1 MKRIILVTLLLGML
15 GISSAARS
23 ESVLRVREVDDL
35 KGFDPIYTSDYM
47 VREHGYLVYDT
58 LFAMDESFTP
68 RPQMVDTYTV
78 SADKLTW
85 TLHLRPGLAFS
96 DGQKVTA
103 TDVVASIKRWSERDG
118 FGQMLAA
125 RTSKLEEVDPAT
137 VRIVLKQPWGLVPDA
152 LGKPSSNVPFIMPAR
167 IAAAPSDK
175 QITEPIGSGP
185 FIMRPDLWVH
195 GAKIVYDRNP
205 NYVPRSEPANGLA
218 GGKRALADR
227 VELDVLPDP
236 ATAAAALQ
244 KGEIDLF
251 DGVPPDLAPVLARAK
266 GVKLMPADTVGQLL
280 ILRPNS
286 IQPPF
291 DDAKMRQ
298 ALLYAIDQTQFRDL
312 YSTDPSLTR
321 TCDSFLACTSPYAT
335 NVGWPK
341 PDLEKARALV
351 KESHYDGKA
360 VVVLD
365 VADYFT
371 HAHALLVGQMLKDI
385 GVVADVQGM
394 DSTTWVARRARR
406 EGWNLAVIAPSG
418 IDAADPLS
426 MFALRA
432 NCDKAWYGWPCDDA
446 LEKLRAQYADAT
458 DVAARKVLV
467 EKIQARALEVGPYW
481 PLGMVFGIRGY
492 RDDLGGFPKTP
503 VPVYWNIEKH

>member
-1 MKRIILVTLLLGML
+1 MKKAIALFTFLAIAL
-15 GISSAARS
+15 AAFAVRS

-58 LFAMDESFTP
+58 LFAADENFNA
-68 RPQMVDTYTV
+68 RPQMVDSVEV

-103 TDVVASIKRWSERDG
+103 ADVVASIKRWSERDG

-125 RTSKLEEVDPAT
+125 RTAKLEETDPAT
-137 VRIVLKQPWGLVPDA
+137 LRIVLKQPWGLVADA

-167 IAAAPSDK
+167 IAATPPDK
-175 QITEPIGSGP
+175 QISEPIGSGP
-185 FIMRPDLWVH
+185 FIMRGDLWVH
-195 GAKIVYDRNP
+195 GAKIVYERNR
-205 NYVPRSEPANGLA
+205 NYVPRSDPANGLA
-218 GGKRALADR
+218 GGKRALVDR
-227 VELDVLPDP
+227 VELVILPDP

-251 DGVPPDLAPVLARAK
+251 DGVPPDLAPALVHAK
-266 GVKLMPADTVGQLL
+266 GVKLMPADSVGQLL

-291 DDAKMRQ
+291 DDPKMRQ
-298 ALLYAIDQTQFRDL
+298 ALRYAIDQTQFRDL

-321 TCDSFLACTSPYAT
+321 TCESFLACTSPYST
-335 NVGWPK
+335 NVGWTK

-351 KESHYDGKA
+351 KEGHYDGRP

-371 HAHALLVGQMLKDI
+371 HPHALLVGQMLKEI
-385 GVVADVQGM
+385 GINADVQGM

-406 EGWNLAVIAPSG
+406 EGWNLAVVAPSG
-418 IDAADPLS
+418 IDAGDPLS

-432 NCDKAWYGWPCDDA
+432 NCDKAWYGWPCDEA
-446 LEKLRAQYADAT
+446 LEKVRTQYADAT
-458 DVAARKVLV
+458 DVTARKEMV
-467 EKIQARALEVGPYW
+467 EKIQLRALEVGPYW
-481 PLGMVFGIRGY
+481 PLGMIFGIRGY
-492 RDDLGGFPKTP
+492 REEFSGFPKTP
-503 VPVYWNIEKH
+503 VPVYWNIERH

>member
-1 MKRIILVTLLLGML
+1 MKRTVGAFFFALVALTTF
-15 GISSAARS
+15 AARG

-47 VREHGYLVYDT
+47 VREHGYLVYDA

-68 RPQMVDTYTV
+68 RPQMVDHYEV
-78 SADKLTW
+78 STDKLAW
-85 TLHLRPGLAFS
+85 TLHLRPGQAFS

-103 TDVVASIKRWSERDG
+103 ADVIASIKRWGDRDG
-118 FGQMLAA
+118 FGQMLTA
-125 RTSKLEEVDPAT
+125 RTAKLEEVDPAT

-167 IAAAPSDK
+167 IAAIPSDK
-175 QITEPIGSGP
+175 QISEPIGSGP

-195 GAKIVYDRNP
+195 GAKIVYERNP
-205 NYVPRSEPANGLA
+205 NYVPRNEPANGLA
-218 GGKRALADR
+218 GGKRALVDR

-251 DGVPPDLAPVLARAK
+251 DGVPPDLAPALTHAK

-298 ALLYAIDQTQFRDL
+298 ALGYAIDQTQFRDL
-312 YSTDPSLTR
+312 YSTDQSLTR

-341 PDLEKARALV
+341 LDLEKARALV
-351 KESHYDGKA
+351 QESHYDGKP
-360 VVVLD
+360 VVLLD

-371 HAHALLVGQMLKDI
+371 HPHALLVAQMLKEI
-385 GVVADVQGM
+385 GVNAEVQGM
-394 DSTTWVARRARR
+394 DSTTWVARRAKR

-418 IDAADPLS
+418 IDAGDPLS

-432 NCDKAWYGWPCDDA
+432 NCDKAWYGWPCDDT
-446 LEKLRAQYADAT
+446 LEKLRTQYADAT
-458 DVAARKVLV
+458 DVAARKALV

-492 RDDLGGFPKTP
+492 REEFAGFPKSP
-503 VPVYWNIEKH
+503 VPVYWNIERK

>member
-1 MKRIILVTLLLGML
+1 MKNAVFSTFLLAML
-15 GISSAARS
+15 GLSLTARG

-58 LFAMDESFTP
+58 LFAMDESFTA
-68 RPQMVDTYTV
+68 RPQMVDTVEV

-103 TDVVASIKRWSERDG
+103 TDVVASIKRWSDRDG

-125 RTSKLEEVDPAT
+125 RTSKLEEADPTT

-167 IAAAPSDK
+167 IAATPADK
-175 QITEPIGSGP
+175 QISEPIGSGP
-185 FIMRPDLWVH
+185 FIMRQDLWAH
-195 GAKIVYDRNP
+195 GAKIVYERNP
-205 NYVPRSEPANGLA
+205 NYVSRNEPANGLA
-218 GGKRALADR
+218 GGKRALVDR
-227 VELDVLPDP
+227 VELVILPDP

-286 IQPPF
+286 VQPPF
-291 DDAKMRQ
+291 DDPKMRQ
-298 ALLYAIDQTQFRDL
+298 ALRYAIDETQFRDL

-321 TCDSFLACTSPYAT
+321 TCESFLACTSSYAT
-335 NVGWPK
+335 NVGWAK

-351 KESHYDGKA
+351 KESHYDGKP

-371 HAHALLVGQMLKDI
+371 HPHALLVGQMLKEI
-385 GVVADVQGM
+385 GVNADVQGM
-394 DSTTWVARRARR
+394 DSTTWVARRAKRD
-406 EGWNLAVIAPSG
+406 GWNLAVIAPSG
-418 IDAADPLS
+418 IDAGDPLS

-432 NCDKAWYGWPCDDA
+432 NCDKAWYGWPCDEA
-446 LEKLRAQYADAT
+446 LEKVRTQYADAT
-458 DVAARKVLV
+458 DVASRKELV
-467 EKIQARALEVGPYW
+467 EKIQMRALEVGPYW

-492 RDDLGGFPKTP
+492 RDGFSGLLKSP
-503 VPVYWNIEKH
+503 VPVYWNIERH